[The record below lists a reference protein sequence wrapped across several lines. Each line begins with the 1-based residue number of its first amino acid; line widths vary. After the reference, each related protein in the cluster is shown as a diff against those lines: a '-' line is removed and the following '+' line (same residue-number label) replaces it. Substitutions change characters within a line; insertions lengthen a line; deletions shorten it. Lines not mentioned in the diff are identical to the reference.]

1 MKTKICNKHDC
12 KAGGALQTMDN
23 FRVIEACKG
32 GYSHVCKACVSA
44 GRNYTPNSD
53 DIEALGN
60 GQYLINHMRYK
71 LWSNGFVFIHNGFE
85 FIRSGNNVDWLK
97 RTIRR
102 FENAKTN

>member
-44 GRNYTPNSD
+44 GRNYTPSSND
-53 DIEALGN
+53 VECLGN
-60 GQYLINHMRYK
+60 DHFIINFVKYK
-71 LWSNGFVFIHNGFE
+71 IGRLGFLYYRV
-85 FIRSGNNVDWLK
+85 SGEWRKSANNVDWLK
-97 RTIRR
+97 RTVRR
-102 FENAKTN
+102 FENAQN